1 MDDYATRYPTNVL
14 DIARFLVH
22 LTRLSRPIPPILHY
36 SAPESFTKYQM
47 CQIFGKLI
55 GMSSIGHITADP
67 SVPDAATPRPRD
79 CHLDTEET
87 EKLMEEFGGLE
98 SIGFEEWWKTR
109 LSKE

>member
-1 MDDYATRYPTNVL
+1 
-14 DIARFLVH
+14 
-22 LTRLSRPIPPILHY
+22 
-36 SAPESFTKYQM
+36 M

-55 GMSSIGHITADP
+55 GMSGIGHITADP